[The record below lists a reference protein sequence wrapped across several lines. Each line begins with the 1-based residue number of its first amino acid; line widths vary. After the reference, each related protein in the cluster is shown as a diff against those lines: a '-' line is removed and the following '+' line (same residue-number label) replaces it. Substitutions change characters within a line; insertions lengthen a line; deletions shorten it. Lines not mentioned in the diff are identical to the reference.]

1 MGVFS
6 KIILFCNNEIYE
18 KVKAM
23 INSLLY
29 CFEKVT
35 WPAGFFLIF
44 FFFIFQLKKLLI
56 ELDNLALSLSRQ
68 IHQNRQV
75 HQAN

>member
-6 KIILFCNNEIYE
+6 KNILFCNNEMYE

-29 CFEKVT
+29 FFEKVT
-35 WPAGFFLIF
+35 WPAGFYLIF
-44 FFFIFQLKKLLI
+44 FLIFQLKKLLI
-56 ELDNLALSLSRQ
+56 ELDNWALSLSRQ

>member
-6 KIILFCNNEIYE
+6 KNILFCNNEMYE

-29 CFEKVT
+29 FFEKVT
-35 WPAGFFLIF
+35 WPAGFYLIF
-44 FFFIFQLKKLLI
+44 FFNFSAEKVTY
-56 ELDNLALSLSRQ
+56 RT
-68 IHQNRQV
+68 
-75 HQAN
+75 